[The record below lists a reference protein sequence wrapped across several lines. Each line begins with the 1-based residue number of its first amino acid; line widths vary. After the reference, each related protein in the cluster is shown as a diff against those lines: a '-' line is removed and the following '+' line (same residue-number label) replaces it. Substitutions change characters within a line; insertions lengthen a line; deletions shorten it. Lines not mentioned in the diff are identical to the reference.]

1 MSNPRLSSIPGSL
14 LPLLTPQTPPIILL
28 LSGISGSGKSTLSH
42 QILSRHA
49 HFTRLSID
57 AHIFSHHGVY
67 GVDYPVSDCARLQ
80 EEAYFAIRE
89 ELVGI
94 LRGDYERER
103 TARERTE
110 GEMTGMIKRSVIVD
124 LSMPTKEEREE
135 WKELI
140 GREGGKAVVVAF
152 DSRGK
157 EEVLWDRVRKRRE
170 GKEVGADNA
179 CEVTREMLKGFM
191 EGFEWP
197 EEGEAE
203 VVIRVGEEEGEKGE
217 EERGG

>member
-1 MSNPRLSSIPGSL
+1 M
-14 LPLLTPQTPPIILL
+14 
-28 LSGISGSGKSTLSH
+28 
-42 QILSRHA
+42 
-49 HFTRLSID
+49 
-57 AHIFSHHGVY
+57 
-67 GVDYPVSDCARLQ
+67 
-80 EEAYFAIRE
+80 
-89 ELVGI
+89 GI